1 MDRIEQARTSGHA
14 KRKWTPLPDH
24 TKYST
29 KESDTKTRKR
39 RRACPLTKSVYTPR
53 ALLAAH
59 SHVDQPTKALAANT
73 VNTNAAEMPAE
84 QTRPDNGI
92 T

>member
-1 MDRIEQARTSGHA
+1 MDRIEQVHNSGHD

-24 TKYST
+24 TRDPT

-39 RRACPLTKSVYTPR
+39 RRACPPTKSFYTPLT
-53 ALLAAH
+53 LLAAY
-59 SHVDQPTKALAANT
+59 SHVEQPTPALSADT
-73 VNTNAAEMPAE
+73 VNPNATGMSAE
-84 QTRPDNGI
+84 QTRPNNGI